1 MKDHRVRT
9 MIDAMMVLIL
19 NATAVDVSQSV
30 LDAGLIMIGGVFQ
43 TALLLKLEVQLMY
56 ENACMYTS
64 SASGRACG

>member
-1 MKDHRVRT
+1 
-9 MIDAMMVLIL
+9 MIDVMMVLIL

-56 ENACMYTS
+56 GNACMYTS